1 MNRLFL
7 IIYNDFV
14 LKTFRNLDNAI
25 EFIKTRKN
33 CRIEEVNYE

>member
-1 MNRLFL
+1 MKRLYL

-14 LKTFRNLDNAI
+14 LKSFKNIDTAI